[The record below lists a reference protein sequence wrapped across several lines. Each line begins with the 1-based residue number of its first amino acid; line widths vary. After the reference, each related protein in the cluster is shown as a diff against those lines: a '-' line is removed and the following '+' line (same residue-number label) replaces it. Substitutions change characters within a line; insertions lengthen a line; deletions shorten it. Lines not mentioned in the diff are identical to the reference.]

1 MRLTRRGFLGGAVAG
16 GAMFALPRLVRA
28 QGGGSSYSVA
38 VLGDTHFDQAL
49 DPDFVA
55 SYGDLTQS
63 VSAEDMARYTAQS
76 TYHANWSRTESNAQT
91 HFMEFIRNGDMWRE
105 RCPRLVAASAALAT
119 SSSTRFILQIGDLVQ
134 GDCGKAAVHVQML
147 NDCIAAI
154 RGGFPSGLPF
164 LTVLGNHDVR
174 GTGARNAYLNFARP
188 FMSAEIANLTDVA
201 PETTAYPVYS
211 FRIDDDLWVFC
222 DFETVDMNP
231 VCDVIDADLSARRVF
246 LVTHGPFTT
255 SAVLDSVSS
264 ARWRLAGRSGSEASR
279 PRLYETLSRRHAIVL
294 SGHTHKTDYYWH
306 RNEYG
311 SFAEMTVNSVWM
323 SEDLATA
330 APIHDKVSD
339 YASPL
344 SSGDYRNEIAY
355 FRPGLKRYFH
365 NDAAGHYRL
374 NVQDDEVTMDF
385 YPGAA
390 MVPART
396 FTMWKSVAGW
406 VDEDALVTGTTGAWS
421 EAVDYCMGGGRAPIA
436 GERIFTP
443 GEPSGGN
450 VTTLDVTMSFGSIP
464 KEENAPAEGA
474 QGVVW
479 IGTNGNF
486 QVWTKA
492 GGGNTGAGNRWVDV
506 AAAGV
511 TPTVGV
517 DYTFRLKFDYRYGVY
532 SVAVSDG
539 GVMKP
544 LVASSGASFPAG
556 TARFP
561 LAKRKSS
568 VSAVRFAGDGVLTS
582 IFGEYG
588 KKDWFDVIVR

>member
-1 MRLTRRGFLGGAVAG
+1 L
-16 GAMFALPRLVRA
+16 
-28 QGGGSSYSVA
+28 
-38 VLGDTHFDQAL
+38 
-49 DPDFVA
+49 
-55 SYGDLTQS
+55 
-63 VSAEDMARYTAQS
+63 
-76 TYHANWSRTESNAQT
+76 
-91 HFMEFIRNGDMWRE
+91 
-105 RCPRLVAASAALAT
+105 
-119 SSSTRFILQIGDLVQ
+119 
-134 GDCGKAAVHVQML
+134 
-147 NDCIAAI
+147 
-154 RGGFPSGLPF
+154 
-164 LTVLGNHDVR
+164 
-174 GTGARNAYLNFARP
+174 
-188 FMSAEIANLTDVA
+188 
-201 PETTAYPVYS
+201 
-211 FRIDDDLWVFC
+211 
-222 DFETVDMNP
+222 
-231 VCDVIDADLSARRVF
+231 
-246 LVTHGPFTT
+246 
-255 SAVLDSVSS
+255 S

-339 YASPL
+339 YVSPL
-344 SSGDYRNEIAY
+344 SSEDYRNEIAY

-365 NDAAGHYRL
+365 NEAAGHYRL

-390 MVPART
+390 MVPTRT
-396 FTMWKSVAGW
+396 FILWKRAAGW

-421 EAVDYCMGGGRAPIA
+421 KAVDYCMGDGRAPIA
-436 GERIFTP
+436 GERTFTP

-450 VTTLDVTMSFGSIP
+450 VTTLDVTMAFGSIP
-464 KEENAPAEGA
+464 KEENVPAEGA

-479 IGTNGNF
+479 IGTNGSF
-486 QVWTKA
+486 QVWTLGNVANVERLPISNTNFQSVNARGFTARLKT
-492 GGGNTGAGNRWVDV
+492 GNTGNIPMWVDV

-544 LVASSGASFPAG
+544 LVASSGTSLPAG

-561 LAKRKSS
+561 LAARKSS

-582 IFGEYG
+582 IFGEYD
-588 KKDWFDVIVR
+588 KKDWFNVIVR